1 MKKSAID
8 WFALPVFI
16 AVSLVVAGV
25 GAAMTLP
32 ALDGWYNTLRKPDWM
47 PPNWL
52 FSWVWTVLYVLM
64 AFAAWLV
71 WRERRWGGVS
81 LPLTLFTVQLVLNV
95 VWSDFFFVKHVPGI
109 AFVEILFLWA
119 AILAT
124 LLAFWQVRAVA
135 GVLLVP
141 YLLWVTFAAVLNY
154 TVWQMNQ

>member
-1 MKKSAID
+1 MKKSVVD

-16 AVSLVVAGV
+16 ATSLIVAGV

-32 ALDGWYNTLRKPDWM
+32 APGDWYSTLPKPDWM
-47 PPNWL
+47 PPDWL
-52 FSWVWTVLYVLM
+52 FSWVWAALYVLM

-81 LPLTLFTVQLVLNV
+81 LPLTLFAVQLVLNV
-95 VWSDFFFVKHVPGI
+95 VWSDLFFAKHAPDI

-124 LLAFWQVRAVA
+124 LLAFWQVRVIA
-135 GVLLVP
+135 GVLFVP
-141 YLLWVTFAAVLNY
+141 YLAWVTFAAVLNY
-154 TVWQMNQ
+154 TVWQMKQ

>member
-1 MKKSAID
+1 MRKSVID

-16 AVSLVVAGV
+16 ALSLVVAGV

-32 ALDGWYNTLRKPDWM
+32 ALDGWYNALQKPDWM

-52 FSWVWTVLYVLM
+52 FSRVWTALYVLM

-95 VWSDFFFVKHVPGI
+95 VWSDLFFAKHAPDL
-109 AFVEILFLWA
+109 AFVEILFLWL
-119 AILAT
+119 AILGT
-124 LLAFWQVRAVA
+124 LLAFWQVRVIA
-135 GVLLVP
+135 GVLFVP
-141 YLLWVTFAAVLNY
+141 YLVWVTFAAVLNY
-154 TVWQMNQ
+154 AVWQMNQ